1 MATSNKTEEQI
12 LQERA
17 VKALESISTSI
28 GDINDWFYEL
38 NSDLWQERLEWYL
51 NEFYQIAKART
62 VGETSRPEKGRER
75 TQTDIEIEGEGTN
88 S

>member
-17 VKALESISTSI
+17 VKALESISTSL

-38 NSDLWQERLEWYL
+38 NADLWQERLEWYL

-62 VGETSRPEKGRER
+62 VGETSRPERGRER
-75 TQTDIEIEGEGTN
+75 TQADIEIEREDSN